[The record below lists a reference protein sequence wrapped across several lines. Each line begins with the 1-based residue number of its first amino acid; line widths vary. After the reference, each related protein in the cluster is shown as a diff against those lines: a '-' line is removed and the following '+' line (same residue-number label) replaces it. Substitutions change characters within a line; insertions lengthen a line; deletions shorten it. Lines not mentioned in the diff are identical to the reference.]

1 MQSRGSSAAKLRR
14 SHELTRKSHQIDL
27 ELALTRSLA
36 LCMIDQYLTQFL
48 DHLRYER
55 NVSAHTV
62 RNYESDL
69 IQFFDFLAAANRSNQ
84 TASRAHA
91 RRRQPAIA
99 QIDHLTIREWLSNL
113 HSDHKKK
120 TSIARKLAALRTF
133 FQFLVREEIIE
144 TNPAKLV
151 ATPRKEKK
159 LPAHL
164 SIEDAIRF
172 IETPDSETDF
182 GKRDRAILELLY
194 ATGVRVSELVS
205 LNLRDIDFQ
214 NKLLRVLGK
223 RRKERIVPFGDPAA
237 NALHDYF
244 PVRQKLLLN
253 APVTSRDAQPL
264 ILNYQGT
271 RMSTRSVGRLV
282 EKYIRL
288 CAGIH
293 DISPHALRHSFAT
306 HLLDSG
312 ADLRDIQEL
321 LGHARLSTTQI
332 YTHVSMEKLIEVYD
346 KAHPKA

>member
-1 MQSRGSSAAKLRR
+1 MRR
-14 SHELTRKSHQIDL
+14 DENLMISDL
-27 ELALTRSLA
+27 LNS
-36 LCMIDQYLTQFL
+36 FL

-55 NVSAHTV
+55 NVSTHTL

-69 IQFFDFLAAANRSNQ
+69 QQFLDYLNPPNEKTNGKKR
-84 TASRAHA
+84 TE
-91 RRRQPAIA
+91 PDIKD
-99 QIDHLTIREWLSNL
+99 IDHITIREWLATL

-120 TSIARKLAALRTF
+120 SSIARKLAALRTF
-133 FQFLVREEIIE
+133 FQFLVREGVAES
-144 TNPAKLV
+144 NPAKLV
-151 ATPRKEKK
+151 STPRKEKK
-159 LPAHL
+159 LPVHL
-164 SIEDAIRF
+164 SVEDAIRF
-172 IETPDSETDF
+172 IETPDAETDF

-194 ATGVRVSELVS
+194 ATGVRVAELVQ
-205 LNLRDIDFQ
+205 LNLRDIDFN
-214 NKLLRVLGK
+214 NKLLRVFGK

-237 NALHDYF
+237 QALGEYLS
-244 PVRQKLLLN
+244 VREKFLLN
-253 APVTSRDAQPL
+253 APVTKRDAQPL

-282 EKYIRL
+282 EKHIRM

-312 ADLRDIQEL
+312 ADLRDIQAL
-321 LGHARLSTTQI
+321 LGHARLSTTQV